1 VTLIPIYA
9 HIHYQVLAVSKMSRL
24 LSMNKSE
31 SASRLVTYASS
42 GEESVKVDHFPPT
55 EMSPQ
60 MSSSE
65 SVWANSVYDVTP
77 SHSRGLG
84 VDSGELIPS
93 IPDTVQCSRHDTK
106 GSSIPDT
113 VKCSRYDSKGAP
125 PYEDDGDLNRA
136 MNVRM
141 RQLEDQ
147 NSNLRVFLT
156 GLKTSDT
163 TQHT

>member
-1 VTLIPIYA
+1 
-9 HIHYQVLAVSKMSRL
+9 VSKMSRL

-31 SASRLVTYASS
+31 SASRLVTFPSS
-42 GEESVKVDHFPPT
+42 GEERVKIDHFPPT
-55 EMSPQ
+55 EISPQ

-65 SVWANSVYDVTP
+65 SVRANSVFDLSP

-84 VDSGELIPS
+84 VDSDELIPS
-93 IPDTVQCSRHDTK
+93 M
-106 GSSIPDT
+106 PDT
-113 VKCSRYDSKGAP
+113 VKCSRHDLNGSSVPDTVKCSRHDSEGAS
-125 PYEDDGDLNRA
+125 PYEDDGDLDRA

-163 TQHT
+163 TQPT